1 LKLGGV
7 ALALCALALPAQ
19 AQPAPPAELPV
30 SPPAL
35 AAFPSPGGNVT
46 LTLAPWLTGFPSP
59 YDTTVSGKDGRC
71 TPLRPGLPTL
81 SASVGVTPAILGP
94 LVTGEPY
101 TCDATIRW
109 ASGARSRALALPDLV
124 LLPDPAVTPPAG
136 VIATP
141 AATAGPRSVTLG
153 FTPLA
158 DPGVTGYVA
167 MCIDG
172 PSPGAATLYRM
183 GAATGSPVTVTGLQ
197 AGVAHMCSVRPY
209 NAGGTGPVVLAAA
222 TATPLAAPGG
232 AQPVPALGAW
242 ALALLALAAGAMGL
256 RGMRGRV

>member
-1 LKLGGV
+1 MKLGGA

-101 TCDATIRW
+101 TCDATI
-109 ASGARSRALALPDLV
+109 A
-124 LLPDPAVTPPAG
+124 TPPSAG
-136 VIATP
+136 P
-141 AATAGPRSVTLG
+141 AAPAR
-153 FTPLA
+153 TPW
-158 DPGVTGYVA
+158 P
-167 MCIDG
+167 CRIWCCC
-172 PSPGAATLYRM
+172 PIR
-183 GAATGSPVTVTGLQ
+183 
-197 AGVAHMCSVRPY
+197 R
-209 NAGGTGPVVLAAA
+209 
-222 TATPLAAPGG
+222 
-232 AQPVPALGAW
+232 
-242 ALALLALAAGAMGL
+242 
-256 RGMRGRV
+256 